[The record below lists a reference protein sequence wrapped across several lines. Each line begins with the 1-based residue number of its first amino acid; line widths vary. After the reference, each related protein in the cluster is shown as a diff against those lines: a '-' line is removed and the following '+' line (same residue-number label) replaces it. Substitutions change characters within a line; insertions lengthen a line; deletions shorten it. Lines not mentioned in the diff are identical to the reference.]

1 MKNQR
6 LFPFKA
12 ESGWRAFCGSLRLNI
27 RSRRRKHMPDSDV
40 RSEKSDN
47 ANAQKRA
54 REALERGVAEIKTP
68 DQARHA
74 LDSLEKIAG
83 DLREVDVARAGSD
96 ATPEQ
101 QAAAIEEAEDVPAV
115 AKPAS
120 VIAAA
125 AAQSAKT
132 APGGKAIIDDPVNQ
146 ALGGGGESDA
156 PPSDT
161 RRGRR
166 HLRHE
171 LFQRLHPLQAVDAF
185 AFVQINQIPHTRL
198 LDRFMTGLSWVMTGG
213 TGWLLFLLLATLVDR
228 QRGWKATRAVVPSLW
243 LATTTV
249 EHPIKKWFRRR
260 RPFVS
265 LIEAIIVGR
274 KPGSYSFPSGHSAAA
289 FAGALLLAREYPARA
304 RGFFGL
310 ASLVAF
316 SRIYLGVHY
325 PGDVLSGSLL
335 GMVLAKIYWHFLR
348 KIGLTPK

>member
-1 MKNQR
+1 
-6 LFPFKA
+6 
-12 ESGWRAFCGSLRLNI
+12 
-27 RSRRRKHMPDSDV
+27 MPDSHD
-40 RSEKSDN
+40 RTEKSDD
-47 ANAQKRA
+47 ANAQERA

-68 DQARHA
+68 DKARDA

-83 DLREVDVARAGSD
+83 DLREEDVARAGSD
-96 ATPEQ
+96 AAPEL
-101 QAAAIEEAEDVPAV
+101 QAAAIEQAEDVPAA

-120 VIAAA
+120 VIATAA
-125 AAQSAKT
+125 VQSASA
-132 APGGKAIIDDPVNQ
+132 APGGKPIVDESVTQ
-146 ALGGGGESDA
+146 TLGGGEESEA
-156 PPSDT
+156 PPPDT

-171 LFQRLHPLQAVDAF
+171 LFQRLDPLQAVDAF
-185 AFVQINQIPHTRL
+185 AFVQINQLPHTRL
-198 LDRFMTGLSWVMTGG
+198 LDRFMTRLSWVMTAGN
-213 TGWLLFLLLATLVDR
+213 GWLLFLLLATLVDR
-228 QRGWKATRAVVPSLW
+228 QRGWKATRAVVPALW
-243 LATTTV
+243 LATATV

-289 FAGALLLAREYPARA
+289 FAGALLLTREYPGSA

-316 SRIYLGVHY
+316 SRIYLGAHY

-335 GMVLAKIYWHFLR
+335 GMVLARIYSCVLR
-348 KIGLTPK
+348 KIGVTPE

>member
-1 MKNQR
+1 
-6 LFPFKA
+6 
-12 ESGWRAFCGSLRLNI
+12 
-27 RSRRRKHMPDSDV
+27 MPDSHDCTK
-40 RSEKSDN
+40 KSDN
-47 ANAQKRA
+47 ANAQERV

-83 DLREVDVARAGSD
+83 DLREEDIAHAGPD
-96 ATPEQ
+96 AAPEQ
-101 QAAAIEEAEDVPAV
+101 QAAAIEEAEDVAAA

-120 VIAAA
+120 VIATAA
-125 AAQSAKT
+125 VQSASA
-132 APGGKAIIDDPVNQ
+132 APGGKSIVDESVTQ
-146 ALGGGGESDA
+146 ALGGGGESEA
-156 PPSDT
+156 PAADT

-171 LFQRLHPLQAVDAF
+171 LFKRLHPLQAVDAF
-185 AFVQINQIPHTRL
+185 AFLQINQMPHTRL
-198 LDRFMTGLSWVMTGG
+198 LDRFMTRLSWVMTGG
-213 TGWLLFLLLATLVDR
+213 NGWLLFLLLATLVDR
-228 QRGWKATRAVVPSLW
+228 QRGWKATRAVVPALW
-243 LATTTV
+243 LATATV

-260 RPFVS
+260 RPFIS

-289 FAGALLLAREYPARA
+289 FAGALLLAREYPASA

-325 PGDVLSGSLL
+325 PGDVLSGSLV
-335 GMVLAKIYWHFLR
+335 GMVLAKIYARLLH
-348 KIGLTPK
+348 KVGVAPKQG

>member
-1 MKNQR
+1 
-6 LFPFKA
+6 
-12 ESGWRAFCGSLRLNI
+12 
-27 RSRRRKHMPDSDV
+27 MPDSHD
-40 RSEKSDN
+40 RTEKSDD
-47 ANAQKRA
+47 ANAQERA
-54 REALERGVAEIKTP
+54 REALEHGVAEIKTP
-68 DQARHA
+68 DKARDA

-83 DLREVDVARAGSD
+83 DLREEDVARAGSD
-96 ATPEQ
+96 AAPEL
-101 QAAAIEEAEDVPAV
+101 QAAAIEQAEDVPEA

-120 VIAAA
+120 VIATAA
-125 AAQSAKT
+125 VQSAN
-132 APGGKAIIDDPVNQ
+132 AGPGGKPIIDESVTQ

-156 PPSDT
+156 PPTDT

-166 HLRHE
+166 HLRQE
-171 LFQRLHPLQAVDAF
+171 LFQRLDPLQAMDAF
-185 AFVQINQIPHTRL
+185 VFVQINQMPHTRL
-198 LDRFMTGLSWVMTGG
+198 LDRFMTRLSWVMTGG
-213 TGWLLFLLLATLVDR
+213 NGWLLFLLLATLVDR
-228 QRGWKATRAVVPSLW
+228 QRGWKATRAVVPALW
-243 LATTTV
+243 LATATV

-289 FAGALLLAREYPARA
+289 FAGALLLTREYPGGA

-335 GMVLAKIYWHFLR
+335 GMVLARIYSCVLR
-348 KIGLTPK
+348 KIGVGVAPE